1 MTVSCSPN
9 VTKTFAPALR
19 PIFFRRAAGMIT
31 CPLGEVPTT
40 GIEVHLLT
48 IK

>member
-1 MTVSCSPN
+1 
-9 VTKTFAPALR
+9 LR

-31 CPLGEVPTT
+31 CPLAEVPTT